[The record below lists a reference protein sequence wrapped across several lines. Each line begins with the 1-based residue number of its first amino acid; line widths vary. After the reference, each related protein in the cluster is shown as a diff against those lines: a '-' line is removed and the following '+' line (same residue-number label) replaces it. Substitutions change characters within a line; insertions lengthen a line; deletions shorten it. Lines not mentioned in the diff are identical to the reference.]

1 MKKRKMAKILE
12 LIAKLKTERDR
23 YEGNAKMEAAALA
36 MSYREN
42 ESLRKSVDYLEDQM
56 KHMQTWIDNLTAYRP
71 PTMTGF
77 YAKEEMERSARAIL
91 SRDTS
96 DVYPDPSL
104 RSVDNEDDLP

>member
-1 MKKRKMAKILE
+1 MKKRKMKKILE

-23 YEGNAKMEAAALA
+23 YEGNAKMEANALA

-71 PTMTGF
+71 PTMAGF
-77 YAKEEMERSARAIL
+77 YAKEEMDRSARVIL
-91 SRDTS
+91 SQDA
-96 DVYPDPSL
+96 VYPNPSL
-104 RSVDNEDDLP
+104 RSVDNEDDLPEM